1 LNYDCIF
8 LSNNGVVGVENVE
21 INVQQMIFE
30 VLGGLGI
37 FLYGIKA
44 MGVGLQKFAGDK
56 LRDILDR
63 FTSNPYIGVLAGM
76 VVTGLIQS
84 STATTVI
91 TVGLVS
97 TGFMTLRQAIGVIL
111 GANIGTV
118 VTSFIIGIDVGE
130 YSLLI
135 IAVGAGLAFFF
146 KNKTMYEIGKII
158 FGLGALFYGL
168 DLMGSGIKPLST
180 LEVYH
185 TLVIS
190 LSSIPLLGVLIGTV
204 STALIHSSSATIGIL
219 QGLYATNTINI
230 EAALPILFGD
240 NIGTTL
246 TAVLVA
252 IGAPIAAKRAA
263 ATHLFINLIGTVIFM
278 ILLKPFSDIILELQ
292 FIMNLNPEMAIAFAH
307 IIFNVT
313 SSLILL
319 PFIDVLA
326 FIITRLV
333 PGKDSIVEYRTLHLD
348 PIFIEQSPAI
358 ALGQAKEEIVHMG
371 KFAIKGLE
379 ESIRFMKTEQQ
390 KHVARSNQ
398 MEDTLDRLDHKITNY
413 LIELS
418 SSALSEYESEEQ
430 NKLMKTVKDIER
442 IGNHVK
448 NITELT
454 EYQIST
460 KVELTES
467 TITHLHEIFVLTL
480 STVKDAIATLDQND
494 KALAEQVLEKDIL
507 IDKMK
512 QQLQEQHIL
521 RLTAGECTP
530 QAGIVYID
538 IISNLERISDHAVN
552 IASSV
557 LGEQYYF
564 KEILHEQ
571 P

>member
-1 LNYDCIF
+1 
-8 LSNNGVVGVENVE
+8 
-21 INVQQMIFE
+21 MIFE
-30 VLGGLGI
+30 LLGGLGI

-44 MGVGLQKFAGDK
+44 MGVGLQRFAGDK

-63 FTSNPYIGVLAGM
+63 FTSNPYIGILAGM

-130 YSLLI
+130 YSLPI

-168 DLMGSGIKPLST
+168 DLMASGIKPLST

-185 TLVIS
+185 TLVIN

-278 ILLKPFSDIILELQ
+278 ILLKPFCDVILGLQ
-292 FIMNLNPEMAIAFAH
+292 SIMNLNPEMAIAFAH

-326 FIITRLV
+326 SIITRLV

-390 KHVARSNQ
+390 KHAARSNQ

-418 SSALSEYESEEQ
+418 SSSLSEYESEEQ

-467 TITHLHEIFVLTL
+467 TITHLHE
-480 STVKDAIATLDQND
+480 
-494 KALAEQVLEKDIL
+494 
-507 IDKMK
+507 
-512 QQLQEQHIL
+512 
-521 RLTAGECTP
+521 
-530 QAGIVYID
+530 
-538 IISNLERISDHAVN
+538 
-552 IASSV
+552 
-557 LGEQYYF
+557 
-564 KEILHEQ
+564 
-571 P
+571 